1 MRARYAGPGIGHV
14 WLIDPTTRTIDVYRL
29 VSGAYAHVTTSQ
41 GNARLRAEPFLAFD
55 LDLSSVWSDT
65 NE

>member
-1 MRARYAGPGIGHV
+1 LVVPS
-14 WLIDPTTRTIDVYRL
+14 TRTIDVYRF
-29 VSGAYAHVTTSQ
+29 VSGTHSHVTTSQ
-41 GNARLRAEPFLAFD
+41 GNARLRAEPFSAFD